1 MGQLLARAFS
11 PQSVLI
17 YIIGFLIFAVVPY
30 FLLFRTTPNK
40 HAWLELVLLGAR
52 VAAVFALTLL
62 GWVITV
68 KAIALL
74 TTKSSEPIAN
84 EAA

>member
-1 MGQLLARAFS
+1 
-11 PQSVLI
+11 
-17 YIIGFLIFAVVPY
+17 
-30 FLLFRTTPNK
+30 
-40 HAWLELVLLGAR
+40 LELSLLGIR
-52 VAAVFALTLL
+52 VAAVFALTLF

-74 TTKSSEPIAN
+74 NSKSPEPVAN